1 MTSQKQKRAN
11 QRNSQNSTGPQTEE
25 GKTAVKLNALKHGL
39 TAETHCLPWEDPA
52 AFEKLHQDCIEY
64 YQPVGRE
71 ETELVERIASLRWRL
86 KRGPAYE
93 TALITSGCRRKG
105 SEPVGTFIV
114 NMISLGEEKEG
125 EEEKTDTIKKDKEPS
140 LEDIKNDFMYYG
152 HALFEVMP
160 SLALVTRREKDLT
173 KMHSDAIRDLKS
185 CQAERQARQSLADS
199 PKLIEHVGK

>member
-1 MTSQKQKRAN
+1 MTSSKQKRAN
-11 QRNSQNSTGPQTEE
+11 QRNSQHSTGPRTQE

-39 TAETHCLPWEDPA
+39 TAETHCLPWEDP
-52 AFEKLHQDCIEY
+52 EEYEMLHQDYIKH

-86 KRGPAYE
+86 KRGFAFE
-93 TALITSGCRRKG
+93 TALIKSGCRRKD

-114 NMISLGEEKEG
+114 NMISYDKEG
-125 EEEKTDTIKKDKEPS
+125 NEIKGDTDTIKEDNEPS

-152 HALFEVMP
+152 HSLLEVMP

-173 KMHSDAIRDLKS
+173 KMLSEVVRDLKI
-185 CQAERQARQSLADS
+185 CQAERQARQSLAGS
-199 PKLIEHVGK
+199 PELIEHVGK